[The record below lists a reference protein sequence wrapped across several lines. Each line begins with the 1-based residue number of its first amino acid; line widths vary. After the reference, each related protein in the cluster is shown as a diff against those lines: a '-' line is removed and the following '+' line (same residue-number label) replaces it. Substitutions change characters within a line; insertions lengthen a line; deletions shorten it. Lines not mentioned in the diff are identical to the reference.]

1 MSKPTKLDRLYRFFQ
16 HEDPDVSMGCMWNV
30 SAGSLERKARL
41 YRVVYEDSDTCIK
54 SEQTIHVKYPNQL
67 KEFYEL
73 LQTILQRDDVDIEF
87 QKACTALLSH
97 DPWLSLFLT
106 GSLPSLGTDD
116 VSSSSGSIEHDASLP
131 DRS

>member
-1 MSKPTKLDRLYRFFQ
+1 
-16 HEDPDVSMGCMWNV
+16 MWNV

-41 YRVVYEDSDTCIK
+41 YRVIYEDSETRIS
-54 SEQTIHVKYPNQL
+54 SEQTIHVKYPAQL

-73 LQTILQRDDVDIEF
+73 LQTIVQRDDIDMEF
-87 QKACTALLSH
+87 QKACTTLLAH

-106 GSLPSLGTDD
+106 DSLPSLGTDD
-116 VSSSSGSIEHDASLP
+116 VSSSSGSTEHDASLP